1 MQKLNWQLISQL
13 VSYAVAIISALVSFF
28 NNRKNNKTIK
38 EIELTKEKFAQEN
51 ERLKRQQA
59 KEDYK
64 NQLITNFLGSINA
77 YQATHKFDKQEGALR
92 ACGEVMPVCNKEQR
106 VLVNNVMKALNAMSA
121 YQPSQEVWDNC
132 TKAISE
138 ATNKFSLLATKKEDK

>member
-1 MQKLNWQLISQL
+1 MQKLNWPLISQL

-77 YQATHKFDKQEGALR
+77 YQATHKFDKQE
-92 ACGEVMPVCNKEQR
+92 E
-106 VLVNNVMKALNAMSA
+106 ALNAMSA
-121 YQPSQEVWDNC
+121 YQPSQKVWDNC